1 MSYDQIVT
9 LISSVGFPIVMCAYM
24 MLTTNKTME
33 EMKDTVNRL
42 CDKIDSLTKERGE

>member
-1 MSYDQIVT
+1 MSYDQVVT

-33 EMKDTVNRL
+33 EMKQTVDRL
-42 CDKIDSLTKERGE
+42 CDKIDQLSSKGGE